1 MNRHEK
7 INSIINELSPIP
19 ENIPRIYFLGDTGTG
34 KTTIIRKILE
44 TDEYNFPTTR
54 QRRTTVATTEYVI
67 GSSLPFK
74 ATIILKT
81 ENEIRG
87 YLNEILQ
94 EGAFKLLNE
103 TTTKDDNAYKFFRQT
118 SDQRFRLYYLLSE
131 NELNEIVGNINILIP
146 AIKKRFNELQKE
158 FPDRNDEKDIF
169 DWVFTENETA
179 IQKTEDAIFQK
190 INTKVRELCN
200 STEIGSEYKHYQF
213 SGDKPD
219 FVEKCKKLLS
229 SEKGSISPVIE
240 YSRIQGNL
248 LASWFPVD
256 TEIVLI
262 DGEGIGHDAREASQL
277 APRHYDYF
285 YNTDAIVLVEESQK
299 PFVASGK
306 SVLKNIFER
315 GYGDKLILTFSK
327 LDEVIPYDIEN
338 PTRDDK
344 IDEVKQGLEN
354 VIAALRGERVEINLM
369 EDDVMFL
376 SDVDKNSLDKQT
388 IIGIKRIVQKS
399 EDLSKF
405 KYTFIEPEYDYEML
419 SAYLKESTN
428 NFIQLYQNLL
438 SSQHWQTIK
447 AFNRRMSMEIDS
459 FRMFTPITDFEEKI
473 TNEVKSFLSNPKG
486 WSKIVTE
493 KLKLESINQ
502 IKREFNKQILDFA
515 RELIIRL
522 HNIDWNSALEYSG
535 AGSTFE
541 RKNKIEEILD
551 DAVPSNI
558 SSSKASAF
566 KDKIKDIIKKSVT
579 ICTKKV

>member
-1 MNRHEK
+1 MNRYEK
-7 INSIINELSPIP
+7 INELINKLSPIP
-19 ENIPRIYFLGDTGTG
+19 ENIPKVYFLGDTGTG

-67 GSSLPFK
+67 SRNLPYK

-87 YLNEILQ
+87 YINEILQ
-94 EGAFKLLNE
+94 EGTFKLLND
-103 TTTKDDNAYKFFRQT
+103 TTKYENAYKYFRQT
-118 SDQRFRLYYLLSE
+118 SDQRFRLYYILSE
-131 NELNEIVGNINILIP
+131 NELNEIVDKIKIIIP
-146 AIKKRFNELQKE
+146 AIKKRFDELQKE

-169 DWVFTENETA
+169 DWVFAESKTSIQNIEDVIFEN
-179 IQKTEDAIFQK
+179 
-190 INTKVRELCN
+190 INIKVAELCD
-200 STEIGSEYKHYQF
+200 STEIEVNYKHYQF
-213 SGDKPD
+213 SSGKSD

-229 SEKGSISPVIE
+229 SEKDSISPVIE
-240 YSRIQGNL
+240 YARIQGNL
-248 LASWFPVD
+248 LARWFPAE

-306 SVLKNIFER
+306 SALKNIFER
-315 GYGDKLILTFSK
+315 GYGDKLILAFSK
-327 LDEVIPYDIEN
+327 LDEVIPYDIEK
-338 PTRDDK
+338 PTRADK

-354 VIAALRGERVEINLM
+354 VIAALRGEKVEINLKN
-369 EDDVMFL
+369 DDVVFL
-376 SDVDKNSLDKQT
+376 SDVDKNSLDSSTKMGIER
-388 IIGIKRIVQKS
+388 IIKKS

-473 TNEVKSFLSNPKG
+473 TNEVKSFLSNPIG
-486 WSKIVTE
+486 WSKIITE

-502 IKREFNKQILDFA
+502 IKREFNKQILNFA

-535 AGSTFE
+535 SGSTFQ

-566 KDKIKDIIKKSVT
+566 KDKIKEIIKKSVKN
-579 ICTKKV
+579 CEEKV